1 MDFEINLRKAKRS
14 LLILLTSSFL
24 LVALLAL
31 TKNVIKAFVL
41 DYPVL
46 TYPVIFIFSGY
57 SIFLLYKLLLVS
69 RRKHLIRVGEEE
81 LTFPD
86 YFLDEKRIPINAI
99 YSVEVIVLGGIVRG
113 VILGITG
120 KSRQVVDAGIFKE
133 HGDFNYF
140 VQILSSRVGRCCD
153 MDISHVRDRIAAAQ
167 LDKRAFASFLL
178 ALLIFII
185 FLIGNNGDVFI
196 KTPKAF
202 LVLGGNTKEL
212 ISKMELY
219 RAFSSFFIHTRFLH
233 IAINMI
239 VLGVLAYLLE
249 KTIAQIRF
257 VNVTLVGSLFGVL
270 SSNILMLNEGS
281 VGASGGTYSLFGAYI
296 FLKYKYEEY
305 LPGSINSIPVNRL
318 VLLLLFEFYAEIFWL
333 ELVDYINHLGGFI
346 SGFMY
351 MFLARVG
358 PRLEFVDQPTLF
370 EKGLFA
376 TLVSGYALGLS
387 YFLLLY
393 YGVI

>member
-46 TYPVIFIFSGY
+46 TYPVIFILSGY

-196 KTPKAF
+196 KTPEAF

-219 RAFSSFFIHTRFLH
+219 
-233 IAINMI
+233 
-239 VLGVLAYLLE
+239 
-249 KTIAQIRF
+249 
-257 VNVTLVGSLFGVL
+257 
-270 SSNILMLNEGS
+270 
-281 VGASGGTYSLFGAYI
+281 
-296 FLKYKYEEY
+296 
-305 LPGSINSIPVNRL
+305 
-318 VLLLLFEFYAEIFWL
+318 
-333 ELVDYINHLGGFI
+333 
-346 SGFMY
+346 
-351 MFLARVG
+351 
-358 PRLEFVDQPTLF
+358 
-370 EKGLFA
+370 
-376 TLVSGYALGLS
+376 
-387 YFLLLY
+387 
-393 YGVI
+393 